1 MLIVFGAVSAIIS
14 GLRATHIFYFF
25 ARVPMLYAYH

>member
-1 MLIVFGAVSAIIS
+1 MLIGFGAVSAVVS
-14 GLRATHIFYFF
+14 GLRATHVYYSF